1 MGNKYTVEAGRGNY
15 IEIQFGTEW
24 FIVALFKL
32 FSISVNNR
40 TIYWKRL
47 NVR

>member
-1 MGNKYTVEAGRGNY
+1 MGNKYTVEAGKSNY

-24 FIVALFKL
+24 FIIALLKL
-32 FSISVNNR
+32 FTINVNNR

-47 NVR
+47 TVR